1 MENIDMDEWEEI
13 NINKKKG
20 NKGNKYKK
28 MQEYIKDKIENKK
41 LKICKICLGR
51 NHTENNCRYK
61 DFSVCKKCGF
71 SYIGCTCYVDNI
83 GLMIYYRGKFN
94 NSKILEI
101 NKMKNDNIYFIF
113 YRINKF
119 VRKSI
124 GKKKSKIFKWKKY
137 DKEENKEIKIKN
149 KDKNNDE
156 IKDFQN

>member
-1 MENIDMDEWEEI
+1 MFRKE
-13 NINKKKG
+13 
-20 NKGNKYKK
+20 
-28 MQEYIKDKIENKK
+28 
-41 LKICKICLGR
+41 
-51 NHTENNCRYK
+51 HTENDYRYK
-61 DFSVCKKCGF
+61 DFSVCKKCRF
-71 SYIGCTCYVDNI
+71 SQIGYTCYEDNI

-94 NSKILEI
+94 
-101 NKMKNDNIYFIF
+101 IF